1 MDLVEAQR
9 YEKRTRGWL
18 KCKMLPK
25 TMLFSRTIIEQI
37 VDVTAL
43 GSGMR
48 RNAMWHVP
56 HYPPFLEVF
65 EKNAYDPLR

>member
-9 YEKRTRGWL
+9 YEKRTRVWL
-18 KCKMLPK
+18 KCKVLCER
-25 TMLFSRTIIEQI
+25 MLFSRTFVEQI
-37 VDVTAL
+37 VDVATI

-56 HYPPFLEVF
+56 HKHITEGI
-65 EKNAYDPLR
+65 

>member
-1 MDLVEAQR
+1 MDFVEAQR

-18 KCKMLPK
+18 KCKILRER
-25 TMLFSRTIIEQI
+25 MLFSRTFAEQI
-37 VDVTAL
+37 VDVAAL

-56 HYPPFLEVF
+56 HLPGSRLNYTTSSST
-65 EKNAYDPLR
+65 